1 MLLAARGGVLKQWP
15 VPLRVLCA
23 LWCLCIPVVSG
34 PAAETKSATLQVKL
48 EEATS
53 SLLFRAGPVKL
64 AAGGGVQ
71 RLGFAPPLE
80 YTMPL
85 PGAAVAFRLR
95 LADAAGAE
103 VPGRLLLHA
112 ALENQGRKDL
122 LCPGQPERLF
132 QAYSAPLTLPEF
144 PGIGFPVE
152 VGDKIRFRGELDD
165 RAGDDYPGVYVE
177 LRMYY
182 RERGKDKLP
191 VASAIP
197 LWIEAGECGADGYD
211 LPPGREVKRREVQ
224 TPRSGKI
231 LALAATGSEYAV
243 RLLLERLPS
252 ETLADLAWQAEGAF
266 PLVNWMPRGGTDIDA
281 GQRFRVTT
289 EFNNPAAATRRAAGR
304 AAILAYF
311 LPFEVK

>member
-1 MLLAARGGVLKQWP
+1 LVVTAR
-15 VPLRVLCA
+15 
-23 LWCLCIPVVSG
+23 
-34 PAAETKSATLQVKL
+34 AAETKSATLQVKL

-64 AAGGGVQ
+64 SAGGGVQ

-85 PGAAVAFRLR
+85 SGAAVAFRLR
-95 LADAAGAE
+95 LVDASGAE
-103 VPGRLLLHA
+103 VPGGLLLHA
-112 ALENQGRKDL
+112 SLENQGRKDL
-122 LCPGQPERLF
+122 LCPGRPERLF
-132 QAYSAPLTLPEF
+132 LAHSAPLTLPEF

-165 RAGDDYPGVYVE
+165 RAEDDYHRVYVE

-182 RERGKDKLP
+182 RERGKSKLP

-197 LWIEAGECGADGYD
+197 LWIEAGECGAEGYD
-211 LPPGREVKRREVQ
+211 LPPGREVKRREFQ
-224 TPRSGKI
+224 APRNGKI

-252 ETLADLAWQAEGAF
+252 EMLADLAWQADGAF
-266 PLVNWMPRGGTDIDA
+266 PLVNWMPRGGTDIEA

-289 EFNNPAAATRRAAGR
+289 EFNNGAAATRRGAGR

>member
-1 MLLAARGGVLKQWP
+1 VTAR
-15 VPLRVLCA
+15 
-23 LWCLCIPVVSG
+23 
-34 PAAETKSATLQVKL
+34 AAETNSATLQVKL

-64 AAGGGVQ
+64 SSAGGTQ

-95 LADAAGAE
+95 LADASGAE
-103 VPGRLLLHA
+103 VPGPLLLHA
-112 ALENQGRKDL
+112 SLENQGRKDL

-132 QAYSAPLTLPEF
+132 LAYSAPLTLPEF

-152 VGDKIRFRGELDD
+152 QGNRMRFLGELHNPTEH
-165 RAGDDYPGVYVE
+165 DYPEVYVE
-177 LRMYY
+177 IRMYY
-182 RERGKDKLP
+182 RERGKSKLP

-197 LWIEAGECGADGYD
+197 LWIEAGECGAERYD

-224 TPRSGKI
+224 APRNGKI
-231 LALAATGSEYAV
+231 LALAATGSECAV

-252 ETLADLAWQAEGAF
+252 EMLADLAWQAEGAF
-266 PLVNWMPRGGTDIDA
+266 PLVNWMPRGGTNIDA
-281 GQRFRVTT
+281 GQRFQVTT
-289 EFNNPAAATRRAAGR
+289 EFNNPAAATRRGAGR
-304 AAILAYF
+304 AAILAYL